1 MTSDMQNSS
10 PSDAGDGAGKPAG
23 GSGLPVR
30 GLAMILIAVAVLL
43 AAWALWS
50 MLSDSDDSA
59 AGDTG
64 TTETTVAS
72 EATPDQQNTA
82 PVTAP
87 DGEQDQNGQDTTVDE
102 NNREET
108 VAGEGVDEPADE
120 RGADPAP
127 ARPAGSAAD
136 STPVTTLHVLNNST
150 VTQLAARVADS
161 LEGDYDTV
169 ESGNLPDVAIPRTT
183 VYFTEGNPDAEK
195 AARELA
201 DRVNGVAMERSPVLP
216 EETEGED
223 AIVLV
228 LVEDVTL

>member
-23 GSGLPVR
+23 SSGLPVR

-50 MLSDSDDSA
+50 MTSDSDDSA
-59 AGDTG
+59 AGDAG
-64 TTETTVAS
+64 TTETTVTS
-72 EATPDQQNTA
+72 ETTDQQDAVPAAAT
-82 PVTAP
+82 
-87 DGEQDQNGQDTTVDE
+87 DGEQDRNGQETTAE
-102 NNREET
+102 EENREGTE
-108 VAGEGVDEPADE
+108 AGERENEPTGE

-127 ARPAGSAAD
+127 ARPAGSEAAG
-136 STPVTTLHVLNNST
+136 TPVTTLHVLNNST

-161 LEGDYDTV
+161 LERDYDNV
-169 ESGNLPDVAIPRTT
+169 ESGNLPDVSIPRTT
-183 VYFTEGNPDAEK
+183 VYFTKGNPEAEK

-216 EETEGED
+216 EETGGDD